1 MNNNPLADR
10 THEIYNNYN
19 YTSDYNPGLINKN
32 INNFFNDVLSKPDP
46 IAPAAVKSE
55 QTWNKFYKEYI
66 EHNMLFFI
74 IIIGLVIF
82 LIIRYYTADY
92 DYDKR
97 VKDEFDTDLDDTD
110 EDDDEPGDKKSY
122 KKKLK
127 KKYKNKL
134 KFYKKNLYDEKQ
146 KVLNIIDELSELNY
160 EDQSYNNCIRDNYEK
175 QIQQLETQRK
185 QDSIEQQRQL
195 EELRQLGDIIQAK
208 KNTTGDYQQ
217 QKINEKY
224 NKTNS
229 KSSSKANSSSNY
241 KSKSSKN
248 PLDHTIRN
256 YDESDED
263 DEDRSNYYNYKRH
276 SKQNMDNYINGLYIE
291 TPFD

>member
-10 THEIYNNYN
+10 NNEIYNNYN
-19 YTSDYNPGLINKN
+19 YTSDYNPGLVNKN
-32 INNFFNDVLSKPDP
+32 INNYFNDVLSKPDP
-46 IAPAAVKSE
+46 ITPAAVKSE

-97 VKDEFDTDLDDTD
+97 VQDEFDTDLDDTD
-110 EDDDEPGDKKSY
+110 DDDDDDLGDKKTY

-134 KFYKKNLYDEKQ
+134 KNYKKNLYDEKQ
-146 KVLNIIDELSELNY
+146 KILNIIDELSELNY
-160 EDQSYNNCIRDNYEK
+160 EDQSYNNYVRDNYEK
-175 QIQQLETQRK
+175 QIQQLEQQRK

-195 EELRQLGDIIQAK
+195 EELRQLGDLIQAK

-224 NKTNS
+224 SKSKSNS
-229 KSSSKANSSSNY
+229 NSNAKSSSK
-241 KSKSSKN
+241 SKS
-248 PLDHTIRN
+248 PLDHTIKN
-256 YDESDED
+256 YDDTDDSED
-263 DEDRSNYYNYKRH
+263 KSNYYNYKKH

>member
-10 THEIYNNYN
+10 NHEIYNNYN

-74 IIIGLVIF
+74 IMIGLVIF
-82 LIIRYYTADY
+82 LVIRYYTADY

-97 VKDEFDTDLDDTD
+97 VQSEFDTDLDDTD
-110 EDDDEPGDKKSY
+110 EDDDDNNPGDKKGY

-134 KFYKKNLYDEKQ
+134 KIYKKNLYDEKQ
-146 KVLNIIDELSELNY
+146 KILNIIDELSELNY
-160 EDQSYNNCIRDNYEK
+160 EDKSYNNFVRDNYEK
-175 QIQQLETQRK
+175 QIQQLESQRK

-195 EELRQLGDIIQAK
+195 EELRQLGDLIHAK

-224 NKTNS
+224 SKTNSNSKS
-229 KSSSKANSSSNY
+229 KSSSKS
-241 KSKSSKN
+241 SKS
-248 PLDHTIRN
+248 PLDHTIKN
-256 YDESDED
+256 YDDTDDD
-263 DEDRSNYYNYKRH
+263 DEDKSNYYNYKKH
-276 SKQNMDNYINGLYIE
+276 AKQNMDNYINGLYIE

>member
-10 THEIYNNYN
+10 NHEIYNNYN

-97 VKDEFDTDLDDTD
+97 VQDEFDTDLDDTD
-110 EDDDEPGDKKSY
+110 DDDDDDLGDKKTY

-134 KFYKKNLYDEKQ
+134 KNYKKNLYDEKQ
-146 KVLNIIDELSELNY
+146 KILNIIDELSELNY
-160 EDQSYNNCIRDNYEK
+160 EDQTYNNFVRDNYEK
-175 QIQQLETQRK
+175 QIQQLEQQRK

-195 EELRQLGDIIQAK
+195 EELRQLGDLIQAK

-224 NKTNS
+224 SKTNTNSKS
-229 KSSSKANSSSNY
+229 KSSSK
-241 KSKSSKN
+241 SKS
-248 PLDHTIRN
+248 PLDYTIKN
-256 YDESDED
+256 YDDTDED
-263 DEDRSNYYNYKRH
+263 DEDKSNYYNYKKH
-276 SKQNMDNYINGLYIE
+276 AKQNMDNYINGLYIE

>member
-1 MNNNPLADR
+1 MNNPLADR
-10 THEIYNNYN
+10 NYEIYNN
-19 YTSDYNPGLINKN
+19 YTSDYNPGLVNKN
-32 INNFFNDVLSKPDP
+32 INNYFNDVLSKPDP

-97 VKDEFDTDLDDTD
+97 VGDEFDTDLDDTD
-110 EDDDEPGDKKSY
+110 DDDDDDNIGNKKEY

-134 KFYKKNLYDEKQ
+134 KNYKKNLFDEKQ
-146 KVLNIIDELSELNY
+146 KILNIIDELSELNY
-160 EDQSYNNCIRDNYEK
+160 EDQSYNNYIRDNYEK
-175 QIQQLETQRK
+175 QIQQLEQQRK

-195 EELRQLGDIIQAK
+195 EELRQLGDLIHAK
-208 KNTTGDYQQ
+208 KTTTGDYQQ
-217 QKINEKY
+217 QKIKEKY
-224 NKTNS
+224 NGAKNTTKT
-229 KSSSKANSSSNY
+229 
-241 KSKSSKN
+241 SKSSKA
-248 PLDHTIRN
+248 PLDHTIKN
-256 YDESDED
+256 LDDTDSDEN
-263 DEDRSNYYNYKRH
+263 RSNYYNYKKH
-276 SKQNMDNYINGLYIE
+276 AKQNMDNYIDGIYIE